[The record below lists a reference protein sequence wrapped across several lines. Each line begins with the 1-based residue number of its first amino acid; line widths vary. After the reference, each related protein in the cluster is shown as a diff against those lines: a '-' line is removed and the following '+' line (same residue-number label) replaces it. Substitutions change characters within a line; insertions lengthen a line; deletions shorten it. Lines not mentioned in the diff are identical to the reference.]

1 MKDNKEQIIDKAVE
15 AMRHDIEENYRSLET
30 LYDERGI
37 TIDSLEAKMGELRHR
52 SQETI
57 EQMYNEIAN
66 SLPEKAM
73 IRKKKPNSET

>member
-1 MKDNKEQIIDKAVE
+1 MRDSKEQIIDKAVA
-15 AMRHDIEENYRSLET
+15 AMRQDIEENYSTLEA
-30 LYDERGI
+30 LYGKRGI
-37 TIDSLEAKMGELRHR
+37 TIDSLEEKMGELRHR
-52 SQETI
+52 NEATI